1 MLFVTLTKQK
11 YLLTNQICNN
21 FRKNLYNKVNTMY
34 KNDFEN
40 YIISYI
46 RIGLKLDSSININ
59 LIMDNIK
66 QKIEESS
73 INIKDTNQQSAEIS
87 SPLEFKSK

>member
-34 KNDFEN
+34 KNENNIHDEINNTDKQIKKAIEKIFEN
-40 YIISYI
+40 T
-46 RIGLKLDSSININ
+46 GLKLNEINVKIKIN
-59 LIMDNIK
+59 NEKYLK
-66 QKIEESS
+66 KKILFY
-73 INIKDTNQQSAEIS
+73 KF
-87 SPLEFKSK
+87 LFL